1 MSYILEALK
10 KSQKERELGQVPT
23 LADAPYLA
31 DEKPGRGA
39 YWGIVA
45 VTLAVLATLIAL
57 YAAFGERLLSAGGPS
72 PSMPETTREAAPKP
86 GPTAPAPAPVAA
98 APEVAASANDVPR
111 PEERPKAAQAPA
123 TPAAKAAASDS
134 GRRPESSPKPS
145 LAPEKTAK
153 PETPPVP
160 PVATEPAV
168 VAPPTPALQ
177 LPPDIPNVPP
187 ELVREVRRFG
197 EQLRQQELIAA
208 RQAKDPASAAA
219 PPVQPPVQP
228 PAPVAVE
235 PEPTPAEEP
244 ARKVQAP
251 PAPLPARKIPP
262 SLSDLPA
269 AQQQAIPEH
278 RLTVHVYS
286 ATPEQRFAIINSR
299 KMREGDR
306 SREGLLLE
314 EITPDGVT
322 LEFRGQRFFHHR

>member
-57 YAAFGERLLSAGGPS
+57 YAAFGERLLPAGGPS
-72 PSMPETTREAAPKP
+72 PSMPETTREAAPEP
-86 GPTAPAPAPVAA
+86 GPAAPAPAPVAA
-98 APEVAASANDVPR
+98 APEVAASVSSGPR
-111 PEERPKAAQAPA
+111 PEERPKPAQAPA

-134 GRRPESSPKPS
+134 GHRPEKRPKPTQ
-145 LAPEKTAK
+145 APVKATKPAAPPARTA
-153 PETPPVP
+153 
-160 PVATEPAV
+160 ATEPAV
-168 VAPPTPALQ
+168 VAPPTPAWQ
-177 LPPDIPNVPP
+177 LPPDNPNIPP
-187 ELVREVRRFG
+187 EVLREVRRFE
-197 EQLRQQELIAA
+197 EQLRQQTLMDT
-208 RQAKDPASAAA
+208 RQAKDPAAAA
-219 PPVQPPVQP
+219 PPVQP

-244 ARKVQAP
+244 TRKVQAP
-251 PAPLPARKIPP
+251 PTPLPARIIPP
-262 SLSDLPA
+262 DLSYLPA
-269 AQQQAIPEH
+269 AVQQTIPEH

-286 ATPEQRFAIINSR
+286 ATPEQRFVIINSR

-314 EITPDGVT
+314 EITPDGVI
-322 LEFRGQRFFHHR
+322 LEFRGQRFFRHR